1 MLRDEDE
8 AGPVD
13 LPTPAR
19 NLGLRMA
26 QLANARRRGD
36 VLVVTV
42 VVVDSGWTLLL
53 ADKGCSQERLG

>member
-1 MLRDEDE
+1 MRDEDE

-36 VLVVTV
+36 VLIATV
-42 VVVDSGWTLLL
+42 VIVDSGWTLLL
-53 ADKGCSQERLG
+53 ADQGRRQERL